1 MRRKRL
7 RSPAT
12 PSCSPFPWK
21 GTSAE
26 HPSAPQVLQE
36 RGYNHNR
43 PQGVFLGRSSGIRV
57 FCSLMLQGTHL
68 ARQWQ
73 RCSQPF
79 WLRVP

>member
-43 PQGVFLGRSSGIRV
+43 P
-57 FCSLMLQGTHL
+57 
-68 ARQWQ
+68 
-73 RCSQPF
+73 
-79 WLRVP
+79 